1 MDIVKFTIDP
11 RNEEER
17 EALLKEIREHGAL
30 SEAEKQQL
38 TEELKE
44 LVPEAAP

>member
-17 EALLKEIREHGAL
+17 EALLEEIREHGAL
-30 SEAEKQQL
+30 SEVEKQQL
-38 TEELKE
+38 AEELKE
-44 LVPEAAP
+44 LQPEATP